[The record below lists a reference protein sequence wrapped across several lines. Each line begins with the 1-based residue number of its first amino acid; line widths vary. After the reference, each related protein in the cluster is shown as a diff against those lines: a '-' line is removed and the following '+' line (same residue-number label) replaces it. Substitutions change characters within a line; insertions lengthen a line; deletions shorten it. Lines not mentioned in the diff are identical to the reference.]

1 MPDDVKDARR
11 LKLTVVL
18 MQRHVAA
25 LDRLAVTIR
34 LRTGIALSRA
44 SIIDAFIAASM
55 QKPRDMEEK
64 ILQRRVSLSKDRTR
78 ERQREEKNEPSPTLT
93 KS

>member
-1 MPDDVKDARR
+1 MPEVNGVRR

-18 MQRHVAA
+18 LHRHVAA

-34 LRTGIALSRA
+34 LQTGTALSRA
-44 SIIDAFIAASM
+44 SIIDALIAASM
-55 QKPRDMEEK
+55 KKPDIIVGQ
-64 ILQRRVSLSKDRTR
+64 ILQRRMSVN
-78 ERQREEKNEPSPTLT
+78 QRRPQEKSDPPRNRLA

>member
-1 MPDDVKDARR
+1 MNGGRH

-18 MQRHVAA
+18 LHRHVAA

-34 LRTGIALSRA
+34 LRSGIVLSRA
-44 SIIDAFIAASM
+44 TIIDALIAASM
-55 QKPRDMEEK
+55 QKPGDLVGQ
-64 ILQRRVSLSKDRTR
+64 ILQRRMSASQTR
-78 ERQREEKNEPSPTLT
+78 VQEKNEPSRNHLA